1 MIYLFTVTMRLS
13 MGMFCFCCKDAAYLN
28 GICVATRSAQNMKK
42 AKTKKQT
49 W

>member
-1 MIYLFTVTMRLS
+1 MLTIRLS
-13 MGMFCFCCKDAAYLN
+13 IGILFFCTEPEYLK
-28 GICVATRSAQNMKK
+28 GIWVATSSAQNMKK